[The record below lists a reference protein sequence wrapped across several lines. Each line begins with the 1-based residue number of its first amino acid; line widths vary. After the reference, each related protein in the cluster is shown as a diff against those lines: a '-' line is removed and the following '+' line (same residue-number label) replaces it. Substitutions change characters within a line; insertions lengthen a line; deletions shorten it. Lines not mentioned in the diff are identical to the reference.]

1 MVKWEDGRFLI
12 LSKGGGRRVSHRLGD
27 KLHHR
32 STSGTVQFSVCVCM
46 CVNGVWMM
54 KVMVVGILH
63 WLMLLWV
70 IVASNEKKTVLQSFR
85 EVVIDFVFR
94 KLNLVCQCWQ

>member
-1 MVKWEDGRFLI
+1 M
-12 LSKGGGRRVSHRLGD
+12 SKGGERSVSQRFGD

-32 STSGTVQFSVCVCM
+32 SASGTVQFSVCV
-46 CVNGVWMM
+46 NGIWMM
-54 KVMVVGILH
+54 KVMVVGIFH

-70 IVASNEKKTVLQSFR
+70 IIASNEKKTVLESFR

-94 KLNLVCQCWQ
+94 KLKLVYQCWQ